1 MILRIHKVAT
11 DDRRPGGAGGWTLP
25 EMLVAVG
32 AGTILLIAFFSTFI
46 TLSNT
51 SVAIRNYND
60 LDQSSRHTL
69 DLMNEDLR
77 NTAVVT
83 NLTYTSVTVTNFN
96 PLTGTSDK
104 IQYWWNSANNTF
116 MRQFNNSTPTVMLTN
131 CDTLTFAGYE
141 RVPQSTG
148 DFSFH
153 TNDTGDP
160 TQTKLISVSWRCSRT
175 VLGIK
180 LNTESV
186 QTARICI
193 RN

>member
-1 MILRIHKVAT
+1 MLLKCHPSLSSSQ
-11 DDRRPGGAGGWTLP
+11 RPAARGGWTLA

-32 AGTILLIAFFSTFI
+32 AGTVILLAFVSAFV

-51 SVAIRNYND
+51 MVAIDNYND

-77 NTAVVT
+77 NTATVT
-83 NLTYTSVTVTNFN
+83 NITYTSITATNIDTSGVAHKVT
-96 PLTGTSDK
+96 
-104 IQYWWNSANNTF
+104 YWWDSSTSAFT
-116 MRQFNNSTPTVMLTN
+116 RQFDGVNTVLLTN
-131 CDTLTFAGYE
+131 CDYLTFAAYT
-141 RVPQSTG
+141 RVPAPGFTFQ
-148 DFSFH
+148 
-153 TNDTGDP
+153 TNNTGDP
-160 TQTKLISVSWRCSRT
+160 TKTKLVSVSWRCSRT